1 MTDSRAR
8 FRGIVCILAS
18 AFGFALMAFFV
29 RLCDDYGAHV
39 SSFQKSFFRN
49 AIALVI
55 ALCVFCQK
63 RRQSAAEERGTFS
76 RLTPQQWLYLLGR
89 STLGTIGIFA
99 NFYAL
104 SRIPIGEAMTLNKT
118 APFFTV
124 FFAWMM
130 MGEKVSRRQ
139 GLCLLG
145 AFFGVLLVMKP
156 LSLHMASVWGLVGG
170 ACAGFAYACVHKLGR
185 LKTNGTLIVLFFSA
199 FSCFASLP
207 FTLWHYTPMT
217 LAQFFILLGAGAG
230 AAIGQFGVTAAY
242 RFAEPRD
249 IAVFDYSNI
258 IFTSILGFIFFSQ
271 IPDLLAVFGFVAI
284 VLSALSLKHAN
295 SSP

>member
-1 MTDSRAR
+1 MTEAGAR
-8 FRGIVCILAS
+8 LRGIACILAS

-29 RLCDDYGAHV
+29 RLCDDYGAQV

-49 AIALVI
+49 AIALLI
-55 ALCVFCQK
+55 ALVVFC
-63 RRQSAAEERGTFS
+63 RRPKSAAEKLSF
-76 RLTPQQWLYLLGR
+76 RLSSQQWLYLLGR
-89 STLGTIGIFA
+89 SMLGTIGIFA

-124 FFAWMM
+124 FFTWMM
-130 MGEKVSRRQ
+130 MGECVSRRQ
-139 GLCLLG
+139 AFCLLG
-145 AFFGVLLVMKP
+145 AFFGALLVMKP
-156 LSLHMASVWGLVGG
+156 LSLHIASVWGLVGG

-217 LAQFFILLGAGAG
+217 LAQFLILLGAGAG

-249 IAVFDYSNI
+249 IAVFDYSNV
-258 IFTSILGFIFFSQ
+258 IFTSILGFLFFAQ
-271 IPDLLAVFGFVAI
+271 VPDLLAILGFVAI
-284 VLSALSLKHAN
+284 VLSALSLRHART
-295 SSP
+295 